1 MRDTGPEIDERVRS
15 FLEKYGNIG
24 KQVLDIFNEI
34 DFAHSGMP
42 DEYLSYARRFME
54 HIKDKGEKPAEE
66 EIDQAVDASF
76 SEDQRNK
83 FYQKEIQQIKTAIY
97 FRIYYPE
104 LVDVEYNMEVE
115 EEKPMQIVESSEGG
129 KVTFSFENDE
139 SDTKAF
145 LRCEIDK
152 QNKIFTARTM
162 SVKEKYQRQSLGT
175 QMFLA
180 AINYAKHNG
189 YKFVTDTVVSEKAS
203 ALIESLA
210 VRGYNFIKNT
220 NIVEKQEDY
229 GKNFV
234 SQDGAPVYTLIE

>member
-1 MRDTGPEIDERVRS
+1 
-15 FLEKYGNIG
+15 
-24 KQVLDIFNEI
+24 
-34 DFAHSGMP
+34 
-42 DEYLSYARRFME
+42 
-54 HIKDKGEKPAEE
+54 
-66 EIDQAVDASF
+66 
-76 SEDQRNK
+76 
-83 FYQKEIQQIKTAIY
+83 
-97 FRIYYPE
+97 
-104 LVDVEYNMEVE
+104 
-115 EEKPMQIVESSEGG
+115 
-129 KVTFSFENDE
+129 
-139 SDTKAF
+139 
-145 LRCEIDK
+145 
-152 QNKIFTARTM
+152 M